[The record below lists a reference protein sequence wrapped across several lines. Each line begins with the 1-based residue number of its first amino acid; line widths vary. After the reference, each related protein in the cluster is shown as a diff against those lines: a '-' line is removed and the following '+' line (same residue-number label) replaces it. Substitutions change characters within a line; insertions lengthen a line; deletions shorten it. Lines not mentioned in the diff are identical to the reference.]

1 MDALKLLFTT
11 GFGLMSLATIVF
23 VIGMGFWFRAFFN
36 KRIAEEEAQ
45 QRR

>member
-11 GFGLMSLATIVF
+11 GFGLMSLATILI

-36 KRIAEEEAQ
+36 KHIAEEEARN
-45 QRR
+45 RR